1 MMKTGAWEK
10 AMQIICCA
18 VLALT
23 PCLARADTLTL
34 DGDQALDTGA
44 PPAIRFRDSD
54 RTVER
59 TGTDPRR
66 FDFSGAKAGA
76 IDLGAHRLHSSREK
90 GEPESVVLDLG
101 GASLAGTGPIA
112 LDLRLGNRENSDS
125 IALVNAGDIA
135 IGGIETSCEAGGDA
149 GAIEIG
155 SAERPAGSVRIGFL
169 HAAATS
175 GKAGRGGNIAVHGS
189 GDVRIAAANGEP
201 GDIRSFGGR
210 FHGGNVMVYHRGNLL
225 VRHLHAYTRSA
236 FGRSGWV
243 GSIRLDGGNAAGDA
257 EILGDV
263 TFSAQLRNSGGP
275 HSFEARN
282 YRNVRI
288 GGAIE
293 GYSSHNRANHVII
306 ADISGDIAI
315 AGRIDL
321 ERRTPGRLR
330 SDEPENNGRLVLEAG
345 GTVTLAE
352 LDLRLVSE
360 ALLSSGGGKG
370 ASAIR
375 GALTGFDPDATGGA
389 GTPADP
395 FLASQTVLRA
405 PEGARIYYDISLPEH
420 AAFAPFS
427 YRVADSYGQPGNGGL
442 LMPDP
447 GMAAIAAREPQAEAD
462 GRIVLPATLI
472 SAGRSPATVSVFW
485 GEGGDRGTDRTAW
498 PHTHAWGAHTGALP
512 ADFTHVIAARPA
524 TRYTYRFAV
533 RNAEGEM
540 WTPPQSS
547 ARAARVFDIAAIGP
561 ARWLDG
567 ADAAVSFTWDDNL
580 ASQRDIATIFNE
592 YGWRSTFVVNPGQKE
607 TWEPL
612 KDGYAAM
619 SREGHEIG
627 NHTYRHGRLIRMKP
641 DRLASEIVQAAEA
654 IEKLTGRYP
663 VSFVHPYNATNEDVD
678 RVVFQHKLVAR
689 ISSPYGMD
697 GRVIH
702 NDPGSLP
709 SFQRSLDRVAT
720 PGTADSGGWLIVG
733 AHGMDGDGFRPIKEG
748 QLRAILDHLKARPE
762 NLWVGTMGEV
772 GVYESAF
779 KTVAVEAE
787 YTYDTVTLRVTG
799 FDAEKYA
806 RAPKVP
812 LTVAVPLR
820 APLELPQIRLDPDGV
835 SARIADGRLLM
846 TFDLKKT
853 NTATL
858 KLPRS
863 ALSGVAS
870 PAMGGRSRKFVRYA
884 G

>member
-1 MMKTGAWEK
+1 MIWTRLTSGFVMLQALAFGAV
-10 AMQIICCA
+10 AQTVM
-18 VLALT
+18 LN
-23 PCLARADTLTL
+23 
-34 DGDQALDTGA
+34 GDQALDTGE
-44 PPAIRFRDSD
+44 PPAIRFRDTD

-66 FDFSGAKAGA
+66 FDFSDIKADTIDFGAN
-76 IDLGAHRLHSSREK
+76 RLHCAREQ

-101 GASLAGTGPIA
+101 GASLAGTGSIA
-112 LDLRLGNRENSDS
+112 LDMRLGDRENADS
-125 IALVNAGDIA
+125 IALINAGDIA
-135 IGGIETSCEAGGDA
+135 VGGIETSCETSGDA

-155 SAERPAGSVRIGFL
+155 NAERPVGSVRIGFL
-169 HAAATS
+169 HAAGVST
-175 GKAGRGGNIAVHGS
+175 KAGRGGNIAVHGS
-189 GDVRIAAANGEP
+189 GDVRIAAADGEP
-201 GDIRSFGGR
+201 GDIRALGGR
-210 FHGGNVMVYHRGNLL
+210 FHGGNVIVSHRGNLH
-225 VRHLHAYTRSA
+225 VRHLHTYTRCD

-243 GSIRLDGGNAAGDA
+243 GSIRLDGGNASGDA
-257 EILGDV
+257 EIQGDV
-263 TFSAQLRNSGGP
+263 TFSAQLRNSRGP

-288 GGAIE
+288 GGAID
-293 GYSSHNRANHVII
+293 GYSSHNRANDTVI
-306 ADISGDIAI
+306 ADIAGDIDI

-360 ALLSSGGGKG
+360 ALLSSGGGEG
-370 ASAIR
+370 ASVIR
-375 GALTGFDPDATGGA
+375 GELIGFDPAATGGT

-405 PEGARIYYDISLPEH
+405 PEEARIHYDIAQSEH
-420 AAFAPFS
+420 AGFAPFS
-427 YRVADSYGQPGNGGL
+427 YRVADPEGEPGKGGL

-447 GMAAIAAREPQAEAD
+447 GVAAIAADEPRGDAAEK
-462 GRIVLPATLI
+462 IFLPAMLI
-472 SAGRSPATVSVFW
+472 SAGQSPASVSVFW
-485 GEGGDRGTDRTAW
+485 GEGGDRGTDAEAW
-498 PHTHAWGAHTGALP
+498 PHTHAWEPHTGPLP
-512 ADFTHVIAARPA
+512 ADYTHAVAPQPA

-540 WTPPQSS
+540 WTPPQSI
-547 ARAARVFDIAAIGP
+547 ARTARVFDMAAVGP

-592 YGWRSTFVVNPGQKE
+592 YDWRSTFVVNPGLQD

-612 KDGYAAM
+612 KADYAAM

-627 NHTYRHGRLIRMKP
+627 NHTYRHGRLIRMSA
-641 DRLASEIVQAAEA
+641 RRVASEVVQAAEA
-654 IEKLTGRYP
+654 VEELTGIYP
-663 VSFVHPYNATNEDVD
+663 VSFVHPFNATNEEVD
-678 RVVFQHKLVAR
+678 SVVFKHHLVAR

-702 NDPGSLP
+702 NDPGSLRG
-709 SFQRSLDRVAT
+709 FRRDLDRVAE

-733 AHGMDGDGFRPIKEG
+733 AHGMDGDGFRPIEED

-762 NLWVGTMGEV
+762 NLWVGAMGEV
-772 GVYESAF
+772 GIYESVF
-779 KTVAVEAE
+779 KTVTVDAD
-787 YTYDTVTLRVTG
+787 YTYDTLTLRVTG

-806 RAPKVP
+806 RAPEVP
-812 LTVAVPLR
+812 FTVSVPLR
-820 APLELPQIRLDPDGV
+820 APLELSQVRLEPDDV
-835 SARIADGRLLM
+835 SARMDDGRLLV

-853 NTATL
+853 DAVTPSL
-858 KLPRS
+858 R
-863 ALSGVAS
+863 
-870 PAMGGRSRKFVRYA
+870 
-884 G
+884 